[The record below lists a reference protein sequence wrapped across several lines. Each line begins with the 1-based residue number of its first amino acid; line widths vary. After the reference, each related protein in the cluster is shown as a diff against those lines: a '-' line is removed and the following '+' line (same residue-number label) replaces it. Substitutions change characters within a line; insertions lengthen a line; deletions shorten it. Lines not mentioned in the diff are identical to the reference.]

1 MAMEDVAM
9 LIREGKIEEAEQRL
23 NQRRAEAD
31 RNAGWHCARG
41 RLLDAKGDR
50 EAAIDAFEAALQI
63 DPNYAQAAFQL
74 ACLLDLHGDEE
85 GALKIYQSLAHRS
98 PTHVNA
104 LLNMAVLYEDQGK
117 SEQALR
123 CVDRVLAEHPNHVR
137 ARMFAQDIASSM
149 NMFYDED
156 QERTRLKR
164 DAILDMPITDFELSV
179 RSRNCL
185 RKMNINTLGD
195 LLKITEPE
203 LLAYKNFGDT
213 SLAEIKVMLSQ
224 KNLRLGQLRE
234 EMVTTT
240 RTMPHRRQVPQG
252 TQEILNKSL
261 SEIEFSS
268 RARKCLQ
275 RLNLTMLGDLITK
288 TEAELLAIKNFGQTS
303 LNEIKQRLTEFNLTL
318 RKAE

>member
-23 NQRRAEAD
+23 NQRQAGAD

-41 RLLDAKGDR
+41 RLLDVKGDR
-50 EAAIDAFEAALQI
+50 EAAIDAFEAALQL
-63 DPNYAQAAFQL
+63 DPNYAEAAFQL
-74 ACLLDLHGDEE
+74 ACLLDLHGNEE
-85 GALKIYQSLAHRS
+85 GALEIYQSLAHRS

-164 DAILDMPITDFELSV
+164 DAILDTPITDFELSV

-203 LLAYKNFGDT
+203 LLAYKNFGET

-224 KNLRLGQLRE
+224 KSLRLGQLRE
-234 EMVTTT
+234 EMAATT
-240 RTMPHRRQVPQG
+240 RTMPHRRLVSQG
-252 TQEILNKSL
+252 TPEILNRNL

-275 RLNLTMLGDLITK
+275 RLNLASLGDLITK

>member
-1 MAMEDVAM
+1 MEDVAM

-23 NQRRAEAD
+23 NQWQAEVGKS
-31 RNAGWHCARG
+31 AGWHCARG
-41 RLLDAKGDR
+41 RLLAVKGDR
-50 EAAIDAFEAALQI
+50 EAAIAAFEAALQI
-63 DPNYAQAAFQL
+63 DPNYAEATFQL

-85 GALKIYQSLAHRS
+85 RALELYQSLAHRAT
-98 PTHVNA
+98 THVNA

-117 SEQALR
+117 SEHALR

-164 DAILDMPITDFELSV
+164 DAILDTPITDFELSV

-185 RKMNINTLGD
+185 RKMNINSLGD

-203 LLAYKNFGDT
+203 LLAYKNFGET
-213 SLAEIKVMLSQ
+213 SLAEIKVVLSQ

-234 EMVTTT
+234 EMAATT
-240 RTMPHRRQVPQG
+240 RTMPHRRLVSQG
-252 TQEILNKSL
+252 TPEILSRNL

-275 RLNLTMLGDLITK
+275 RLNLATLGDLVTK

-303 LNEIKQRLTEFNLTL
+303 LNEIKLRLNEFSLSL